1 MKENMNNTSSTPPLP
16 DVVRSTYDYSM
27 QRAYQELGFPYDSPS
42 NPRSRM
48 AQAAP
53 PASYLQT
60 ADWRNEV
67 DAALRQDLVQK
78 LTYALCP
85 GLDQLD
91 TQDSRMIKLFT
102 YAEKVETDM
111 YNNSRQEYNFMLAQ
125 KLHAICTELRKR
137 RHQRQ
142 ISQQD
147 RQQHPQAQA
156 HH

>member
-1 MKENMNNTSSTPPLP
+1 MNNTSSPPLP

-67 DAALRQDLVQK
+67 DADLRWDLVQK
-78 LTYALCP
+78 LTHAIFP
-85 GLDQLD
+85 SSDQMD
-91 TQDSRMIKLFT
+91 PQDSRRINLFT
-102 YAEKVETDM
+102 YTRKLESDM
-111 YNNSRQEYNFMLAQ
+111 YNQANSREEYNYKLAK
-125 KLHAICTELRKR
+125 KLHAICTELQLK
-137 RHQRQ
+137 RHQRR